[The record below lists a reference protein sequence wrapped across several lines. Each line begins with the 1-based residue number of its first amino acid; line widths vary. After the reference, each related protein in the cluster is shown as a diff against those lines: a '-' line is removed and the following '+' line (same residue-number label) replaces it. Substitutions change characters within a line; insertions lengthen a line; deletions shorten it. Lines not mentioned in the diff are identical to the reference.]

1 MCRES
6 VKTIKKCS
14 SPDLF
19 SRPGRLSRH
28 TGLKFDAQLSYLTLC
43 WISVPEPDT
52 VSVPDPIRIYVPVPI
67 SDSVPILGPVLVSD
81 PVFVYFLF
89 NFLFLLLYYY
99 VFPLSLTI
107 SRLCHC

>member
-1 MCRES
+1 MGKVSKLLKNAVAR
-6 VKTIKKCS
+6 TF
-14 SPDLF
+14 F